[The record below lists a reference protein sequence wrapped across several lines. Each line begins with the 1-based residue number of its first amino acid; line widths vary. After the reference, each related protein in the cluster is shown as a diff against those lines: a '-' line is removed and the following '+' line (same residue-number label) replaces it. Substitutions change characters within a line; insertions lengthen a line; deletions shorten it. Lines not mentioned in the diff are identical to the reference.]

1 MKTKHAIYVL
11 ACGFI
16 LVFGGAILKL
26 MNFNNAS
33 IVIIFG
39 MVVQAIGV
47 ILLIIKLT
55 NHPKIKDLMNS

>member
-1 MKTKHAIYVL
+1 MKTKHAIYIL

-26 MNFNNAS
+26 MNFNGG
-33 IVIIFG
+33 IVIVFG

-47 ILLIIKLT
+47 LLLIIKLT

>member
-26 MNFNNAS
+26 MNFNGG
-33 IVIIFG
+33 IVIVFG

-47 ILLIIKLT
+47 LLLIIKLT